1 MPLQVT
7 KRKKRAQRIQVLKE
21 DDDYEKE
28 ENIGFIKVYQITKV
42 CLLFVSL
49 FLLHVHTIYS
59 IHDNLSKGLK
69 NIDRQM

>member
-28 ENIGFIKVYQITKV
+28 ENIGFIKVY
-42 CLLFVSL
+42 
-49 FLLHVHTIYS
+49 
-59 IHDNLSKGLK
+59 
-69 NIDRQM
+69 